1 MEKKKLG
8 LSGKSKLELSKTVGS
23 GTVKQSISHGRVKSV
38 AVEVKKI
45 RTFRKN
51 NDDVN
56 KLNEDSLEDKKADSI
71 VVESEFGQFLI
82 NQSIDK
88 STGDS
93 LTFGIRPEEI
103 KILNQNNSNSIE
115 VIIKDLEFRGST
127 SNLNVKSRHSEK
139 YLKIQNISSNISQS
153 FQQGDVI
160 NVELNTGVGT
170 IFKDETIS

>member
-1 MEKKKLG
+1 MAKFFGECNL
-8 LSGKSKLELSKTVGS
+8 
-23 GTVKQSISHGRVKSV
+23 I
-38 AVEVKKI
+38 ACKI
-45 RTFRKN
+45 I
-51 NDDVN
+51 
-56 KLNEDSLEDKKADSI
+56 DKKEDSI

-170 IFKDETIS
+170 IFKDETSS